1 MIAMVKNSENL
12 ENLRRVASLSEWSYV
27 VNEKGTACISLN
39 GPTQYALDGW
49 YLTNASYINLRGVLE
64 ECMNNDAV
72 KNIVISISSP
82 GGEAMGLVETAEYIH
97 TLSEKKPVYAYTD
110 SLACSAAYLIGASCK
125 AFYSSRYAEVG
136 CCGVM
141 ARIYDYSEYEK
152 KMGFFS
158 KIFRSKNAQKKN
170 LSPLTEEGEKE
181 LQTKIDELEDGYFS
195 ALSSFGRDIDSIKTL
210 EGGTCFGEQ
219 AKELGFIDDVKT
231 YEEFM
236 SLIEGDSEEM
246 NVEEMTTEQRT
257 ELFNTLCSLEPS
269 LVENRINAERE
280 RISSLNALRKPYNA
294 ELIDKAIS
302 DGQSKEDITNEL
314 VALSDAETERLK
326 AENSAM
332 KPIIDSSEAT
342 QDVKTPVAEEVDRY
356 LAAAEKLNK
365 EN

>member
-12 ENLRRVASLSEWSYV
+12 EELRKISSLCNWGYT
-27 VNEKGTACISLN
+27 VNEKGTACVSLE
-39 GPTQYALDGW
+39 GSTKYSIDGGW
-49 YLTNASYINLRGVLE
+49 YLTNASYINLRAVLE
-64 ECMNNDAV
+64 ACMNDERV
-72 KNIVISISSP
+72 KNIALSISSP

-97 TLSEKKPVYAYTD
+97 ALNEKKPVYAYTD
-110 SLACSAAYLIGASCK
+110 SLACSAAYLLGASCK
-125 AFYSSRYAEVG
+125 GFYASRYAELG

-141 ARIYDYSEYEK
+141 ASICDYSEYEK

-181 LQTKIDELEDGYFS
+181 LQAKIDELEDGYFS
-195 ALSSFGRDIDSIKTL
+195 ALSSFGRDTEKIKTL

-236 SLIEGDSEEM
+236 NLVEGDSEEM
-246 NVEEMTTEQRT
+246 NVEEMTTEQRA

-269 LVENRINAERE
+269 FGADLITRERE
-280 RISSLNALRKPYNA
+280 RVSSLNALRKPYNA

-302 DGQSKEDITNEL
+302 DGQSKEEIASEL

-332 KPIIDSSEAT
+332 KPIIDSAKAT
-342 QDVKTPVAEEVDRY
+342 QDVKTPVAEERDVY

-365 EN
+365 